1 MQRNMTVDAMRC
13 FGLLLIILAHVSPP
27 DTLFQIRTFDVPMM
41 VFISGM
47 SYFLSQK
54 KSVNVI
60 NYTIS
65 RFKRLVLPVWSFF
78 TLFFIF
84 IYIFRPSGFS
94 ELLSLKMIVS
104 TFMLNGFG
112 YVWIIRVFLII
123 AILSPL
129 YVFFTSKMNGY
140 SVSVMAFV
148 MVLVSTIASMVDY
161 YSQGKLIGH
170 FIYDVIFPAVSY
182 GAVFIVGYKFLTFS
196 KIEKTFLFLLFL
208 ITVSAYFAHNYI
220 VLNEV
225 KGFQEYKYPPTMYYI
240 SFSFV
245 MIMIVNY
252 FFDFFLKTRK
262 LPKLILDVSSNTIWI
277 YLWHIPVV
285 EFFHRNNLAVDF
297 TLKYTLAVILS
308 ISIALVQVFLIR
320 KLAPNSKLMNVI
332 FTG

>member
-1 MQRNMTVDAMRC
+1 M
-13 FGLLLIILAHVSPP
+13 
-27 DTLFQIRTFDVPMM
+27 
-41 VFISGM
+41 
-47 SYFLSQK
+47 
-54 KSVNVI
+54 
-60 NYTIS
+60 
-65 RFKRLVLPVWSFF
+65 LPVWSFF

-94 ELLSLKMIVS
+94 ELLSLKMIAS

-129 YVFFTSKMNGY
+129 YVFFTSRMNGY
-140 SVSVMAFV
+140 SVSILAFL
-148 MVLVSTIASMVDY
+148 MVLLSTIASMVDY

-182 GAVFIVGYKFLTFS
+182 GAVFIVGYKFITFS

-208 ITVSAYFAHNYI
+208 MTIGAYLAHNYI
-220 VLNEV
+220 TLHEV

-245 MIMIVNY
+245 MIIIVNY
-252 FFDFFLKTRK
+252 IFDFFLKDKK
-262 LPKLILDVSSNTIWI
+262 LPRLILNISANTIWI

-285 EFFHRNNLAVDF
+285 EFFHRNYPDVNFSLKYVLAV
-297 TLKYTLAVILS
+297 VLS
-308 ISIALVQVFLIR
+308 ISITLVQVSLVR
-320 KLAPNSKLMNVI
+320 KLVPNSKTMNAI